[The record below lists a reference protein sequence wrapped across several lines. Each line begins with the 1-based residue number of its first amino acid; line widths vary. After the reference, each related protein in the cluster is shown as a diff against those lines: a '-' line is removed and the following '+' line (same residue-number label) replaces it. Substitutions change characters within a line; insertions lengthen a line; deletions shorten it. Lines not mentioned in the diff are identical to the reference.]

1 MYLANS
7 LSSPV
12 PFLEIHG
19 TADKTSMWGGDP
31 DNTGGWGAYLPV
43 PMAVAAIACNNKCTA
58 YFADRMSECVKTD
71 RPVTRHRYTGNGPDV
86 VLIQIDEGKHSWAAA
101 DIDTGEIICR
111 FFNKYR

>member
-1 MYLANS
+1 
-7 LSSPV
+7 
-12 PFLEIHG
+12 
-19 TADKTSMWGGDP
+19 
-31 DNTGGWGAYLPV
+31 
-43 PMAVAAIACNNKCTA
+43 MAVAAIACNNKCTA

-71 RPVTRHRYTGNGPDV
+71 RPVTCHRYTGNGPDV